1 MGTDSGLN
9 RPRLGTLGSSRGQP
23 ARLQA
28 SWKRERRKLV
38 ALRESLYRR
47 RLTLK
52 EKRNEIREERLY
64 LDGLEAKILGSISR
78 SLSLGASLEQSL
90 IQDLHTE
97 ILAKKDELGGLQ
109 YEYDQAEEDYD
120 AAEAVLVEKEDI
132 DNESL
137 DHYEVATRSSHV
149 HSEDPA
155 SDHVNLQS
163 NNLEELN
170 RPQSRELP
178 SAFQDTNGHRLAS
191 GINEYYQ
198 GSKSELLPSPKVE
211 AQDKAE
217 KKDSDYDL
225 LEATFKMRVTT
236 IPVGETNH
244 NTSFDATSRK
254 SKKVH
259 GEVNARNS
267 SRRWESISHP
277 GCIGHDDSVPRGT
290 QYLDSETKTWSD
302 SGLTTHRKGLI
313 RRRSRIIWWLFN
325 TFGSSGVDYL
335 ERTRDKQQLS
345 SSKYLDDETWARHVF
360 GHWTHKRIPAAV
372 PVTPGP
378 TSSTEN
384 CGATHVENQSLGG
397 SYLLLPSG
405 LSKLK
410 HSVENVD
417 RLFADTP
424 ASPQSLSRL
433 PGLADELSNMLPLA
447 RSLPN

>member
-1 MGTDSGLN
+1 MGTNSGLN
-9 RPRLGTLGSSRGQP
+9 RPRLGTQGSSRGQP
-23 ARLQA
+23 AWLQA

-78 SLSLGASLEQSL
+78 SLNLGASLEQSL

-97 ILAKKDELGGLQ
+97 ILAKKDEIGGLQ

-120 AAEAVLVEKEDI
+120 AAEAVLVEQEDI

-137 DHYEVATRSSHV
+137 DHYDVATRSSHV
-149 HSEDPA
+149 ESKDPA
-155 SDHVNLQS
+155 SDHVNIQS
-163 NNLEELN
+163 SNLEELN
-170 RPQSRELP
+170 QPQSRQLP
-178 SAFQDTNGHRLAS
+178 SALQDTNGHRIAS
-191 GINEYYQ
+191 GINESDLR
-198 GSKSELLPSPKVE
+198 SKSKLLPSPKVR

-236 IPVGETNH
+236 LPVGETDH
-244 NTSFDATSRK
+244 DTSFRATTRK
-254 SKKVH
+254 SKQVH
-259 GEVNARNS
+259 AEVNARNS
-267 SRRWESISHP
+267 SRQWESMSQP
-277 GCIGHDDSVPRGT
+277 GCIGHEDSVPRRT
-290 QYLDSETKTWSD
+290 QYLDSGTKTWSD

-313 RRRSRIIWWLFN
+313 RRRSRVIWWLFN

-335 ERTRDKQQLS
+335 ERTRDKEQLS
-345 SSKYLDDETWARHVF
+345 SSRHLDDETWARHVF
-360 GHWTHKRIPAAV
+360 DYWTHKRTV

-378 TSSTEN
+378 TSSAEN
-384 CGATHVENQSLGG
+384 CGATHVEDQSLGG

-405 LSKLK
+405 LSKLR

-424 ASPQSLSRL
+424 ASPQGLSQRS
-433 PGLADELSNMLPLA
+433 GLADELSNMLPLA
-447 RSLPN
+447 RSLQD